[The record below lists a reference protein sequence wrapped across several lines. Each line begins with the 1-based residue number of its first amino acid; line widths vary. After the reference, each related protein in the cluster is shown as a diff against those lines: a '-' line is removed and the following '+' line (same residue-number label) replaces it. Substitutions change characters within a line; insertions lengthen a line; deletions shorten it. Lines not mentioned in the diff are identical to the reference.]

1 METMILASG
10 SPRRREL
17 LTRCRIPFRIIPP
30 NVNESIHSGEVAREA
45 VVRIAE
51 LKVNEII
58 KIFKNESPRW
68 VLGVDTIVNLDNEI
82 IGKPK
87 SVEHAE
93 SILRLLSGR
102 VHKVVSGMSLLK
114 EKGEKHNTKIVETEV
129 KFKEMTSDEIR
140 YYIGTGE
147 WSGVA
152 GGYRIQGSGS
162 FFIEWIKGS
171 FSNVMG
177 LPLET
182 FYGMLRNSKYLFD

>member
-17 LTRCRIPFRIIPP
+17 LTHCRIPFRIIPP
-30 NVNESIHSGEVAREA
+30 NISESISGNETAEDA
-45 VVRIAE
+45 VKRIAE
-51 LKVNEII
+51 AKVEEII

-68 VLGVDTIVNLDNEI
+68 VLGADTIVNLNGNI
-82 IGKPK
+82 IGKPA
-87 SVEHAE
+87 SVEDAE
-93 SILRLLSGR
+93 KTLNLLSGR
-102 VHKVVSGMSLLK
+102 VHKVISGISLLR
-114 EKGEKHNTKIVETEV
+114 EKGEKPDTRFAETEV
-129 KFKEMTSDEIR
+129 KFKEMSKEEIR
-140 YYIGTGE
+140 YYLGTGE

-182 FYGMLRNSKYLFD
+182 FYGMLRDSKYIFE

>member
-30 NVNESIHSGEVAREA
+30 NINESINSSEAAKEA

-51 LKVNEII
+51 AKVDEII

-68 VLGVDTIVNLDNEI
+68 VLGVDTIVSLDNKI
-82 IGKPK
+82 IGKPN

-93 SILRLLSGR
+93 SILTLLSGR
-102 VHKVVSGMSLLK
+102 IHKVVSGISLLK
-114 EKGEKHNTKIVETEV
+114 EKGEKHHTQITETEV
-129 KFKEMTSDEIR
+129 KFKKMSTDEIH
-140 YYIGTGE
+140 YYISTGE

-182 FYGMLRNSKYLFD
+182 FYGMLRDSQYLFD